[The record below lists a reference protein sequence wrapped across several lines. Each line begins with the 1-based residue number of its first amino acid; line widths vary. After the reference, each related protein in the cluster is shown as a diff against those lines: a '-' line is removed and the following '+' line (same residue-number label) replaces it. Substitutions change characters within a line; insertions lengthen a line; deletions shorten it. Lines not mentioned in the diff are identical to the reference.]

1 MARPVICDAG
11 PLIALAGADLLH
23 LPRILFGTVWIPP
36 AVRSECLAGGADDR
50 ESILAAM
57 DAGWLQVRAPQETDS
72 LSPSL
77 GPGET
82 GAIHLASEH
91 AGSLLIVD
99 DRLAR
104 RYALTQNIAIAG
116 TVRLLWVGERR
127 GVIESAEAAIRRMT
141 DTGYRIS
148 LDLLTRLREQN

>member
-1 MARPVICDAG
+1 
-11 PLIALAGADLLH
+11 
-23 LPRILFGTVWIPP
+23 
-36 AVRSECLAGGADDR
+36 
-50 ESILAAM
+50 M

-82 GAIHLASEH
+82 EAIHLASEH

-104 RYALTQNIAIAG
+104 RYALTQNMAIVG

-141 DTGYRIS
+141 DIGYRIS